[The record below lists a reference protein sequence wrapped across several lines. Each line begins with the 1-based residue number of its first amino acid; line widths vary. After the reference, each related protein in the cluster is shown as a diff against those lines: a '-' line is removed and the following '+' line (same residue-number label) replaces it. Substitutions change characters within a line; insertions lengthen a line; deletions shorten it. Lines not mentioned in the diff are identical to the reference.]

1 MNLILESSVK
11 ISADPW
17 LNFVGAETYGNFEI
31 ALSRF
36 FLNAAFLPGFSSLF
50 KKQIGARSVIK

>member
-1 MNLILESSVK
+1 MK